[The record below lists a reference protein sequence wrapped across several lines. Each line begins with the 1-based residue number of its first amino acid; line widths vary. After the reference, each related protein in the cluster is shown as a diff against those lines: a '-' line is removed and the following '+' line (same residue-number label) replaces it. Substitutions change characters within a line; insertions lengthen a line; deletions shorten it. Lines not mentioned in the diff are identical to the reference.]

1 MTIELTEKNKKEL
14 IEKGGTFFD
23 MDTTE
28 EEYKILCQKADAFL
42 ASHSVNQFINAIDT
56 DAVNKLTSKQLDQ
69 VASILEEVK

>member
-14 IEKGGTFFD
+14 IQKGGTCFD

-28 EEYKILCQKADAFL
+28 KEYKILCQKAQTFL
-42 ASHSVNQFINAIDT
+42 ASHNVNQFINAVDT
-56 DAVNKLTSKQLDQ
+56 DAINKLTSKQLDQ

>member
-28 EEYKILCQKADAFL
+28 EEYKILCQKADTFL
-42 ASHSVNQFINAIDT
+42 ASHNVNQFINAIDT